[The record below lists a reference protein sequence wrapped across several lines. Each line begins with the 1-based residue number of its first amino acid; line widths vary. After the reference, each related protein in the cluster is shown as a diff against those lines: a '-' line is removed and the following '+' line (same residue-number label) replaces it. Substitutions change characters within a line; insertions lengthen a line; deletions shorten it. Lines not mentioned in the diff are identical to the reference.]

1 MVLACQADGEP
12 VPDIVWFKDVV
23 NGSSTL
29 VDESSSNV
37 AINETVDGLNKT
49 SVLIIRPT
57 SALDTASYTC
67 RAQNDVGRI
76 NSTSAQ
82 VTVYGKLLTA

>member
-1 MVLACQADGEP
+1 MVLTCQADGEP
-12 VPDIVWFKDVV
+12 VPDIIWFKDIV

-29 VDESSSNV
+29 VDESSSN
-37 AINETVDGLNKT
+37 NETVDGLNKT

-67 RAQNDVGRI
+67 RAQNNVGGM

-82 VTVYGKLLTA
+82 VTVYGKLLAA